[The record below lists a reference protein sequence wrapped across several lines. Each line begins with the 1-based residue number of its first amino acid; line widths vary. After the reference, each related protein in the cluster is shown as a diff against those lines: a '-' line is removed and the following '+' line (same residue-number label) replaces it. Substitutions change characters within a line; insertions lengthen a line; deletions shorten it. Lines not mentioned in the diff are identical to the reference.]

1 MAEVPQLC
9 DFLIIGGGAAGCILA
24 RRLAERT
31 TGRIILLE
39 AGKSDEGDPAALLL
53 SRLDDQTAEY
63 DWGLM
68 ASVLPGDPPTLNYSR
83 ARILGGCTN
92 HNDCAFL
99 IPPDSDFAEWE
110 RRGAKG
116 WSAEDLRPYFRRIEE
131 RVNVYQFTDPN
142 PVSRAFVK
150 AGQEIGLPLVDFRRQ
165 IAPGIGWF
173 PLNSK
178 GDRRDST
185 SVAYLH
191 PLSALPKHLEVWT
204 ETSALRL
211 IIRDGRAIGA
221 ETTRGSIQVRREMI
235 LTAGAFQTP
244 QLMMLS
250 GIGPAD
256 HLRSLGIAVA
266 ADRRGVG
273 QALRDHVA
281 APVVWDLREAPP
293 PWTITPFEAT
303 MLATMEPDQPAP
315 DVLYHFG
322 LRLKEKYGD
331 HPRYAAIAHGVK
343 ASPNVTRARS
353 TGRVSLASSDPRAKP
368 RIELNYFSDPD
379 GYDLRVL
386 LKGLRYARKLANTA
400 ALRPLIAREALP
412 GPATQS
418 DEDLAAFVRETCE
431 TVYHASGT
439 AVMGDPAAAMTV
451 VDPSLKV
458 IGIDGLRVCDASVF
472 PSMVTVNIANTV
484 MMIAEKAADHILGKK
499 Q

>member
-1 MAEVPQLC
+1 MTEAPQLC

-31 TGRIILLE
+31 TGRIILLG
-39 AGKSDEGDPAALLL
+39 AGKSDEGDPAARLL
-53 SRLDDQTAEY
+53 SRLDEQTADY

-68 ASVLPGDPPTLNYSR
+68 ASVLPGGPANLNYSR

-110 RRGAKG
+110 RRGARG
-116 WSAEDLRPYFRRIEE
+116 WNADDLRPYFRRVEE
-131 RVNVYQFTDPN
+131 RVSVYQFTDPN
-142 PVSRAFVK
+142 PVSRAFVR
-150 AGQEIGLPLVDFRRQ
+150 AGQEIGLPLVDFRQR
-165 IAPGIGWF
+165 IVSGVGWF

-178 GDRRDST
+178 GDHRAST

-191 PLSALPKHLEVWT
+191 PLSSLPKHLEVWT
-204 ETSALRL
+204 EATALRL
-211 IIRDGRAIGA
+211 IVRDGRVVGA
-221 ETTRGSIQVRREMI
+221 ETTRGSIEVRRDVI

-244 QLMMLS
+244 QLLMLS
-250 GIGPAD
+250 GVGPAN
-256 HLRSLGIAVA
+256 HLRALGIPVV
-266 ADRRGVG
+266 ADRPAVG
-273 QALRDHVA
+273 QNLRDHVA
-281 APVVWDLREAPP
+281 APVVWDLREAAP
-293 PWTITPFEAT
+293 PWTITPFEAV
-303 MLATMEPDQPAP
+303 MLATMEQNQPAP

-331 HPRYAAIAHGVK
+331 HPRYTAIAHGVK
-343 ASPNVTRARS
+343 ASGNVTRARS
-353 TGRVSLASSDPRAKP
+353 VGRVSLASARPQDKP
-368 RIELNYFSDPD
+368 RIELNYLSDPE

-386 LKGLRYARKLANTA
+386 LKGLRYARKLAETA

-412 GPATQS
+412 GPAAES
-418 DEDLAAFVRETCE
+418 DEDLAAFARETCE

-439 AVMGDPAAAMTV
+439 ATMGDPSAPMSV

-458 IGIDGLRVCDASVF
+458 IGVEGLRVCDASVF

-484 MMIAEKAADHILGKK
+484 MMIAEKAADHILGRK
-499 Q
+499 

>member
-1 MAEVPQLC
+1 MTEASQIC

-31 TGRIILLE
+31 PGRIILLE

-53 SRLDDQTAEY
+53 SRLDEQTADY

-68 ASVLPGDPPTLNYSR
+68 ASVLPGGPANLNYSR

-110 RRGAKG
+110 RRGARG
-116 WSAEDLRPYFRRIEE
+116 WNANDLRPYFRRIEE
-131 RVNVYQFTDPN
+131 RVSVYQFENPN
-142 PVSRAFVK
+142 PLSRAFVQ
-150 AGQEIGLPLVDFRRQ
+150 AGQEIGLPLVDFRRK
-165 IAPGIGWF
+165 IVSGVGWF

-178 GDRRDST
+178 GDHRAST

-191 PLSALPKHLEVWT
+191 PLKNLPKHLEVWT
-204 ETSALRL
+204 ETTAHRL
-211 IIRDGRAIGA
+211 IIRGRKVVGA
-221 ETTRGSIQVRREMI
+221 ETTRGSIEVRREVL

-244 QLMMLS
+244 QLLMLS

-256 HLRSLGIAVA
+256 HLRSFGIPIA
-266 ADRRGVG
+266 ADRPGVG
-273 QALRDHVA
+273 QTLRDHVA
-281 APVVWDLREAPP
+281 APVVWDMRESPL

-303 MLATMEPDQPAP
+303 MLATMEQDQPAP

-331 HPRYAAIAHGVK
+331 HPRYTGIARGVK

-353 TGRVSLASSDPRAKP
+353 TGRVSLASARPEDKP
-368 RIELNYFSDPD
+368 RIELNYFSDRE

-386 LKGLRYARKLANTA
+386 LKGLRYARKLAETET
-400 ALRPLIAREALP
+400 LRPLIAREALP
-412 GPATQS
+412 GPAAQS
-418 DEDLAAFVRETCE
+418 DEDLAAFARETCE

-439 AVMGDPAAAMTV
+439 AVMGDPSAPMSV
-451 VDPSLKV
+451 VDPALKV
-458 IGIDGLRVCDASVF
+458 IGVEGLRVCDASV
-472 PSMVTVNIANTV
+472 
-484 MMIAEKAADHILGKK
+484 
-499 Q
+499 